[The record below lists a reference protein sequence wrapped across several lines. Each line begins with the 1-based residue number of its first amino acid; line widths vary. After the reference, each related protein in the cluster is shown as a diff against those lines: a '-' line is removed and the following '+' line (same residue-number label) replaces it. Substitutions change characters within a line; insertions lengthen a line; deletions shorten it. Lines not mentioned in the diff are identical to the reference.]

1 MKKYYSKKIK
11 LWKIKR
17 MSLKSIR
24 RSVHQAFF
32 PKNFE
37 NKKIEN
43 LHRFVSQNDSNTEH
57 WLIGGLLSDFINII
71 KDFNPDDVQYFFKN
85 FHLWDSYHL
94 VIIAD
99 KLLDNDVK
107 INVQFDFGFVYCK
120 IFCLYERLDSYFLID
135 SLEIAVNM
143 YDSKLNLNLLVDLT
157 TKIHVLFQNKQISKQ
172 QFDYNL
178 SFINKLQNEL
188 QKP

>member
-17 MSLKSIR
+17 MNLKSIR

-32 PKNFE
+32 PKRFE
-37 NKKIEN
+37 NDKVEN
-43 LHRFVSQNDSNTEH
+43 LHKFVFQNGNNTEN
-57 WLIGGLLSDFINII
+57 WLIGGLLSDFIDII
-71 KDFNPDDVQYFFKN
+71 KDFNRDDIQYFFKS

-99 KLLDNDVK
+99 KLLDNNVK
-107 INVQFDFGFVYCK
+107 TNVQFDFGFVYCK
-120 IFCLYERLDSYFLID
+120 IFCLYEKLDSYYLVD

-143 YDSKLNLNLLVDLT
+143 YNSKLSLNLLIDLT
-157 TKIHVLFQNKQISKQ
+157 TKIHLLYQNKQINKQ

-188 QKP
+188 